1 MKESTR
7 TKKVAKLIQKEL
19 SYIFQQDSKHLFGN
33 MLITITDAK
42 ISPDFSEARIYLSFF
57 PDNIQEKA
65 LEVLATEGKLIRK
78 LLGLRIGKQ
87 LRIVPHLTYFLD
99 TVSQE
104 AQKMDAL
111 LNSLHIPP
119 PTEEDPEVYG
129 EEEKY

>member
-65 LEVLATEGKLIRK
+65 LEVLATEGKQIRK
-78 LLGLRIGKQ
+78 LLGMRVGKQ
-87 LRIVPHLTYFLD
+87 LRIVPHLNYFLD

-119 PTEEDPEVYG
+119 PREEDPEVYG

>member
-65 LEVLATEGKLIRK
+65 LEVLATEGKQIRK
-78 LLGLRIGKQ
+78 LLGMRVGKQ
-87 LRIVPHLTYFLD
+87 LRIVPHLNYFLD